1 MRQVLGIDIGGT
13 GIKWALVSDEYE
25 FGERGSI
32 KTPYGTPDDLVGALV
47 ELIEPLRDRICGI
60 GISAPGGLLSYADD
74 PTGTIHRG
82 GALYFMDGFPLARPS
97 PTDLGCPSPL
107 PTTASAAR
115 SASMRP
121 ACSRA
126 PRWAACWLSARAS
139 AAAS

>member
-32 KTPYGTPDDLVGALV
+32 KTPHGTPGDLVGALA

-74 PTGTIHRG
+74 PAGAIHRG
-82 GALYFMDGFPLARPS
+82 GALYFMDGFPLGKTLSERF
-97 PTDLGCPSPL
+97 GL
-107 PTTASAAR
+107 PVTVANDANIYGAVAT
-115 SASMRP
+115 
-121 ACSRA
+121 C
-126 PRWAACWLSARAS
+126 LQIL
-139 AAAS
+139 